1 MKTPK
6 EIPYITRL
14 REELTDAIEHR
25 HRERDRR
32 PLGLP
37 SRRPALIAAF
47 AASVVAAGVL
57 TTVMLLGGEE
67 TQQPGPRAV
76 ATDPTTN
83 PPVIGP
89 GQGSCVEVFTPKTL
103 AEREMAFDGT
113 VVATGPGEYNGNP
126 LTEVTFEV
134 NRWFKGG
141 NGALVTLMTYSTP
154 GAVTSVDGGLPLE
167 KGSRLLVSGDGGF
180 IWECGSFSQPYS
192 KEGARLFAEAFGD

>member
-25 HRERDRR
+25 ERARSR
-32 PLGLP
+32 LPLGLP

-47 AASVVAAGVL
+47 AATLLVAGVL
-57 TTVMLLGGEE
+57 TTVMLLGGDK

-83 PPVIGP
+83 PAVVGP
-89 GQGSCVEVFTPKTL
+89 GQGRCVEGFTPKTL
-103 AEREMAFDGT
+103 AEREIAFDGT
-113 VVATGPGEYNGNP
+113 VVATGPGEYNGNR

-141 NGALVTLMTYSTP
+141 DRPLVTLMTYSTP
-154 GAVTSVDGGLPLE
+154 GAVTSVGGGLPLE

-180 IWECGSFSQPYS
+180 IWECGGFSQPYS
-192 KEGARLFAEAFGD
+192 EAGARLFAQAFRD